1 MDGKSPR
8 LAASAVSVV
17 VAASIMLLTQRP
29 RLGRI
34 FSESVPLLCCEHEE
48 NSGTSWMKDSGRSG
62 VSSRVGRTHPSICRA
77 QNVETEKPKV
87 KRAHCDLS
95 ATYLC
100 ILTESHITP
109 TTPPLSTLFGDG
121 WQSDERKTWIGR
133 CPIFDLVL
141 AGPRVTE
148 EDEKKIPNQ
157 LSYNSQILASKDLL
171 PPPANCSCRLRCVGK
186 ILAFYVCYYSLI
198 FTNL

>member
-1 MDGKSPR
+1 MYYDMRPPHHYRSRPAEDLRRYQGASVFFFFGPSSSRRDGVILFVSMDGKSPR

-121 WQSDERKTWIGR
+121 
-133 CPIFDLVL
+133 
-141 AGPRVTE
+141 
-148 EDEKKIPNQ
+148 
-157 LSYNSQILASKDLL
+157 
-171 PPPANCSCRLRCVGK
+171 
-186 ILAFYVCYYSLI
+186 
-198 FTNL
+198 